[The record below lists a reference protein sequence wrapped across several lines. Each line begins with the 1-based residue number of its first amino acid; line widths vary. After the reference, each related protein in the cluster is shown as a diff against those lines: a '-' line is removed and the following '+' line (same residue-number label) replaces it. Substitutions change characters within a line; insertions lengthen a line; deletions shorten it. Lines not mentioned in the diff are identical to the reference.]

1 MWHFPPS
8 LWLTNY
14 LGPPITLTQ
23 LKAAN
28 IGMKRGIS
36 PGWDGVPPKFC
47 TTFRNLRGQFILNMI
62 KCPVE
67 KGWFL
72 KWYLALLSV
81 LPKPSKDHILCSNY
95 RPLSI
100 LTTVKAFACILKL
113 PFLSLIWLNWF
124 TVVHISSQTDFILR
138 LLLKTSDNVP
148 QLLNIINT
156 SKDIKSL
163 IAVFSLDA
171 K

>member
-1 MWHFPPS
+1 MAPKAIINFTHSTLNYVLLKFILTKQFVVIS
-8 LWLTNY
+8 LRNVTLHTLFLADFNY

-23 LKAAN
+23 AAN

-36 PGWDGVPPKFC
+36 PGWDGVPLNFC

-62 KCPVE
+62 KCPIE

-100 LTTVKAFACILKL
+100 LTTVKAFACILASFLEPYMTKL
-113 PFLSLIWLNWF
+113 
-124 TVVHISSQTDFILR
+124 VHCGSH
-138 LLLKTSDNVP
+138 
-148 QLLNIINT
+148 
-156 SKDIKSL
+156 
-163 IAVFSLDA
+163 
-171 K
+171 